1 MNLKQILH
9 EICKIKMSKEVEK
22 FESKV
27 MELEFLLK
35 QERRYLEEAQNEN
48 LKYKSQM
55 GKILKDQSLLE
66 ENITNKNI
74 NVVKSNAIFE
84 KTTSGF
90 EVQTILNNCSS
101 EIEALESKYVEVIE
115 QLKENIENL
124 ESEKIKLNADINAM
138 ESKYVDILIQDIE
151 NLESE
156 NIWLKTK
163 IEVLKNLLDKD
174 LI

>member
-1 MNLKQILH
+1 
-9 EICKIKMSKEVEK
+9 MSKEVEK

-27 MELEFLLK
+27 MELESLLK
-35 QERRYLEEAQNEN
+35 QKRKYLEEAQSET
-48 LKYKSQM
+48 LKYKSQL
-55 GKILKDQSLLE
+55 GKILKDQQLLE

-74 NVVKSNAIFE
+74 NEESNAIFE

-124 ESEKIKLNADINAM
+124 ESEKIKLNADINTM
-138 ESKYVDILIQDIE
+138 ESKYVDILIQDEEMSFKKSETIE

-156 NIWLKTK
+156 NIWLKAK
-163 IEVLKNLLDKD
+163 IEALKNLLDKE